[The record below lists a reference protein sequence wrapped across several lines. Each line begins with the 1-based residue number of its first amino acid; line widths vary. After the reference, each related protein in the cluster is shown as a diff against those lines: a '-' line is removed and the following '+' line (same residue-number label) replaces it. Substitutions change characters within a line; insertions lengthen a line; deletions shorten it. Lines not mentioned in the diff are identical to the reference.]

1 MFYVLKEFVAKYLT
15 DHRDRR
21 HSSGYILSKKTV
33 ANKVTNRSMKFKDV
47 LAQNVPTNRLIFK
60 LATKK
65 CNDLLLPKGKKKWGV
80 TDLVLERACP
90 KKHPKSEKIG
100 LF

>member
-60 LATKK
+60 LSTKK
-65 CNDLLLPKGKKKWGV
+65 CNDLLLPKGKKKMGSHR
-80 TDLVLERACP
+80 LSFGESMP
-90 KKHPKSEKIG
+90 EKTP
-100 LF
+100 